1 MSAVIG
7 IMGPR
12 RCKVK
17 GCKFEDARLREFP
30 GSLKDKERCLK
41 WIAACCNPEVTL
53 EKIKNAKICDAHFE
67 KRYKLSTHLS
77 RTAVPTLYLP
87 EPLDIQCSVQE
98 EIEVMETIEIVTTE
112 THIDTHGHRSDR
124 EDTTEITQK
133 TAEVM
138 EETAEVTEET
148 AEVMEETAEVTEET
162 ADVKEETT
170 EVTEE
175 IADVTEEI
183 AEVTEETAEVT
194 EKIAEVIEETVVPI
208 TAEELMEREKELA
221 LQRFCTTRREDLPG
235 EMKQK
240 LSYSAI
246 YELRRQNRPPS
257 KCKVKGCE
265 FEDRRMREFP
275 SATKDRERRLKW
287 IAACGDPDLITSI
300 PKSAKICDLH
310 FEDRYKLST
319 HLSRTAVPTLY
330 LPESINVQC
339 LAQHSVTTEK
349 HTAKLS

>member
-87 EPLDIQCSVQE
+87 
-98 EIEVMETIEIVTTE
+98 
-112 THIDTHGHRSDR
+112 DTHGHRSDR

-175 IADVTEEI
+175 IAEVTEET

-235 EMKQK
+235 EKKQK

-330 LPESINVQC
+330 LPKSINVQC